1 MSLFGQKDKYYAYF
15 VSKKQNIYKY
25 VKKKRISVNA
35 EKIKFRKGTYKIDT
49 EIPSFSRGNKYF
61 FFIDINGNQIFFNK
75 DKVPKSLGKV
85 MLDLYLARNIITQL
99 TANLSNQQYKLNIM
113 ILIGGAVVGGLFGYI
128 IAGMG

>member
-1 MSLFGQKDKYYAYF
+1 MNIFNQKDKYYAYF

-61 FFIDINGNQIFFNK
+61 FFVDINGNQIFFSK
-75 DKVPKSLGKV
+75 DKVPESWGKV

-113 ILIGGAVVGGLFGYI
+113 ILVGGAVVGGLFGYI